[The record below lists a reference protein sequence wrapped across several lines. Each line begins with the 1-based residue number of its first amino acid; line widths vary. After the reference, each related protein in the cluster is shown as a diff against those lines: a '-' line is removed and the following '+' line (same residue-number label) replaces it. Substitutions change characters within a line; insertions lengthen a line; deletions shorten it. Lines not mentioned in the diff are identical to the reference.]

1 LNDKYRPAPEIEA
14 KDAVFEVHHSF
25 KKTELIPKLEINLSK
40 LKSNEEKDTA
50 LNDFIMERAA
60 ESKHHYKKFYNITA
74 LLRIKEKMLK
84 DIYSEKKFE
93 EEMASS
99 KLRDTSGKS
108 KTVKETVEE

>member
-1 LNDKYRPAPEIEA
+1 
-14 KDAVFEVHHSF
+14 
-25 KKTELIPKLEINLSK
+25 
-40 LKSNEEKDTA
+40 
-50 LNDFIMERAA
+50 MERAA
-60 ESKHHYKKFYNITA
+60 ESKNHYEKFYNIIKEVCVRNSGFGMKAGLKIQSLSQKTA

-108 KTVKETVEE
+108 KTVKEAVEE